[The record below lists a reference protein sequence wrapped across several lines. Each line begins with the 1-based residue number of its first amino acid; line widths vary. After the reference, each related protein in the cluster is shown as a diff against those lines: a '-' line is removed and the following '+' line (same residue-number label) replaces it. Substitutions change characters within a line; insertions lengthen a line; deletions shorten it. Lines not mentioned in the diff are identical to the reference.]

1 MTNTTSI
8 PATDKQLALIRTL
21 LVERAVT
28 VVTEDHLL
36 RLSKLGASRTIAKLM
51 AMPKVASAKPSY
63 KQHPDLQVGVYM
75 IDGYVCKVK
84 PSQTTGRLYVSVLQD
99 AVPGEKGT
107 FRAKGYQWLLPQ
119 LTPAHKITSEQ
130 AKAYGDVMNH
140 CCCCGKLL
148 TVDLSVERGVG
159 PVCWDKYIGE

>member
-1 MTNTTSI
+1 MTNTTAK

-21 LVERAVT
+21 LVERNVT
-28 VVTEDHLL
+28 VVTEEQLL
-36 RLSKLGASRTIAKLM
+36 RLSVLGAKRTIEKLL
-51 AMPKVASAKPSY
+51 AMPKVAQAKKSFA
-63 KQHPDLQVGVYM
+63 QHPELTVGVYM

-99 AVPGEKGT
+99 AVPGEKAT
-107 FRAKGYQWLLPQ
+107 FRAKGYQWLMSK
-119 LTPAHKITSEQ
+119 LTPEHKITPEQ

-159 PVCWDKYIGE
+159 PVCWDKYLGG